1 MAKVGGGVFGFL
13 RGDRDWLT
21 VRTSKDLV
29 AVRADGDLMKLVA
42 AALEERTNVKVVPA
56 VSGR

>member
-1 MAKVGGGVFGFL
+1 
-13 RGDRDWLT
+13 
-21 VRTSKDLV
+21 V
-29 AVRADGDLMKLVA
+29 AVRADGDLMKLVAA